1 MKGPTLRRLA
11 AATVTTAVTALLSA
25 AALGAGAAAA
35 QASTFV
41 VSDDPVSFGPITSA
55 ELPTGGS
62 PGAFTFHM
70 LGGLHLKRVDTTTGQ
85 THVGYLLC
93 TSTASGGAAPVI
105 HGVGAV
111 VDATSACEQLAAVH
125 GDLDAL
131 SVHPTWLPPAI
142 VAPVDVKVAGTWE
155 GAKVAWNHEYQNS
168 GWLAKTTGD
177 VFVF

>member
-1 MKGPTLRRLA
+1 MKGPTMRRLP

-35 QASTFV
+35 QASAYV
-41 VSDDPVSFGPITSA
+41 VSNDPISSGPISTA
-55 ELPTGGS
+55 EVSTAGS
-62 PGAFTFHM
+62 PGGFTFHM
-70 LGGLHLKRVDTTTGQ
+70 LGGLHLKRVETTTGE

-105 HGVGAV
+105 HGAGGVK
-111 VDATSACEQLAAVH
+111 DATSACEELAAAH
-125 GDLDAL
+125 GNLDAL

-155 GAKVAWNHEYQNS
+155 GAKVAWSHEYQNG
-168 GWLAKTTGD
+168 GWLTKATGD